1 MKIISATI
9 ENIDQLVPL
18 FDKYRIFYKQSSDPE
33 AARKFL
39 IERLN
44 KKESVIFIAVDTHKN
59 VLGFTQLYPVFSSV
73 SLQRAYILNDLYVTD
88 KSRGKGIGE
97 ALMNHAKKFAI
108 EKNSKGLTLE
118 THKNNPAQKLY
129 ERLGWKKDIHVLH
142 YTWEI

>member
-39 IERLN
+39 TERLN

-59 VLGFTQLYPVFSSV
+59 VLGFTQLYPVFSSF
-73 SLQRAYILNDLYVTD
+73 SL
-88 KSRGKGIGE
+88 
-97 ALMNHAKKFAI
+97 
-108 EKNSKGLTLE
+108 
-118 THKNNPAQKLY
+118 
-129 ERLGWKKDIHVLH
+129 
-142 YTWEI
+142 